1 VVTATTHKRW
11 VAVKAV
17 RRARSRPS
25 PTSGSGRWVPVKARR
40 RVLER
45 AVFERVAFEPE
56 PEAPPREVPRVEIV
70 EDVPAPAPTRVLP
83 ARSRAI
89 RITRVK
95 TNGRRRWSVD
105 FLVRGQDDRR

>member
-1 VVTATTHKRW
+1 MVTATTHKRW

-25 PTSGSGRWVPVKARR
+25 ATSGSRHWVPVQARG
-40 RVLER
+40 VSLDVET
-45 AVFERVAFEPE
+45 E
-56 PEAPPREVPRVEIV
+56 PEAPPWDVPGVEIV
-70 EDVPAPAPTRVLP
+70 DDTPAPPPTRALP

-95 TNGRRRWSVD
+95 TNGRKRWSVD
-105 FLVRGQDDRR
+105 FLVRGRDESR

>member
-25 PTSGSGRWVPVKARR
+25 GTTGNRRWVPVKARR
-40 RVLER
+40 VAPEAAPER
-45 AVFERVAFEPE
+45 
-56 PEAPPREVPRVEIV
+56 EAPPREVPRVEIV
-70 EDVPAPAPTRVLP
+70 EDAPVLPPTRALP

-95 TNGRRRWSVD
+95 TNGRKRWSVD
-105 FLVRGQDDRR
+105 FLVRGRDEPR

>member
-25 PTSGSGRWVPVKARR
+25 ATSGSRHWVPVKARR
-40 RVLER
+40 RV
-45 AVFERVAFEPE
+45 FERVAFEVEVEAE
-56 PEAPPREVPRVEIV
+56 PEAPPRDVPRVEI
-70 EDVPAPAPTRVLP
+70 DDDTPAPPPTRALP

-95 TNGRRRWSVD
+95 ANGRKRWSVD
-105 FLVRGQDDRR
+105 FLVRGRDESR